1 MTDQKIRKK
10 VIFFDLNG
18 TLIKRRKSAAQAFR
32 EALEPYIDRWDS
44 EEKPSL
50 VNQSCK
56 IYSHAIRQFKKK
68 SSAAVDERIRKAA
81 IKRAIACLPLSRDDA
96 TITSIDRQ
104 LQMILS
110 DQERFGR
117 KNLLVLKR
125 LKKHYKL
132 ALITNGIESTIRYKI
147 KRYRLSP
154 LISDRAIFV
163 SSKLGKGKGKP
174 DPAIFRHA
182 LSKMNV
188 KPEEAVMVGDSW
200 KHDIEGAIRC
210 GIDAVWVNPSD
221 DIAPLKNS
229 QAASI
234 TVIRD
239 ISELE
244 DIYGH

>member
-1 MTDQKIRKK
+1 MSKEKKINGKK

-44 EEKPSL
+44 DDKPSL
-50 VNQSCK
+50 VNQACK

-68 SSAAVDERIRKAA
+68 STAGVDEKIRKAA
-81 IKRAIACLPLSRDDA
+81 IKRAIANLPLSRDDA
-96 TITSIDRQ
+96 TITTIDRK

-110 DQERFGR
+110 DKERFDRNNLMVLR
-117 KNLLVLKR
+117 K

-132 ALITNGIESTIRYKI
+132 ALITNGSESIIRHKI

-154 LISDRAIFV
+154 LISDQAIFV

-182 LSKMNV
+182 LSRMKV

-200 KHDIEGAIRC
+200 KQDIEGAIKC
-210 GIDAVWVNPSD
+210 GIDAVWLNPSEEF
-221 DIAPLKNS
+221 APIQES
-229 QAASI
+229 QARI
-234 TVIRD
+234 IVIRD

-244 DIYGH
+244 NIY